1 MSYNK
6 RTTAIFPSS
15 VTGSL
20 SSRPGNQSSSL
31 AAHVTAKRAELE
43 DIQQLRDTSS
53 ALTTQLEALEAK
65 LATLQDGAEAVACI
79 MANFDSVLK
88 VINMAA
94 SGIPQAKNR
103 ETSSAVNQNPQVEG
117 AKDEKAPKEPLPV
130 PLVRILLEQAAPGI
144 KK

>member
-31 AAHVTAKRAELE
+31 AALVAAKRAELE
-43 DIQQLRDTSS
+43 DIRQLRDASNT
-53 ALTTQLEALEAK
+53 LTTQLEALEAK

-88 VINMAA
+88 VINIAA
-94 SGIPQAKNR
+94 GGLPQAKNQ
-103 ETSSAVNQNPQVEG
+103 ETSSTVNSQERS
-117 AKDEKAPKEPLPV
+117 AKENEIVKDSLPV
-130 PLVRILLEQAAPGI
+130 PLVRILLEQPASGI
-144 KK
+144 KR

>member
-31 AAHVTAKRAELE
+31 AALVAAKRAELE
-43 DIQQLRDTSS
+43 DIQQLRDASNT
-53 ALTTQLEALEAK
+53 LTTQLEALEAK

-88 VINMAA
+88 VINIAA
-94 SGIPQAKNR
+94 GGLPQAKNQ
-103 ETSSAVNQNPQVEG
+103 ETSSTVNSQES
-117 AKDEKAPKEPLPV
+117 AKENEIVKDSLPV
-130 PLVRILLEQAAPGI
+130 PLVRILLEQPASGI
-144 KK
+144 KR

>member
-31 AAHVTAKRAELE
+31 AALVAAKRAELE
-43 DIQQLRDTSS
+43 DIRQLRDASNT
-53 ALTTQLEALEAK
+53 LTTQLEALEAK

-88 VINMAA
+88 VINIAA
-94 SGIPQAKNR
+94 GGLPQAKNQ
-103 ETSSAVNQNPQVEG
+103 ETSSTVNSQES
-117 AKDEKAPKEPLPV
+117 AKENEIVKDSLPV
-130 PLVRILLEQAAPGI
+130 PLVRILLEQPASGI
-144 KK
+144 KR

>member
-20 SSRPGNQSSSL
+20 SSSRPGNQSSSL
-31 AAHVTAKRAELE
+31 AAHVAAKRAELE

-94 SGIPQAKNR
+94 SGLPQAKNR
-103 ETSSAVNQNPQVEG
+103 ETSSAVNPQEES
-117 AKDEKAPKEPLPV
+117 AKEKEAPKESLPV
-130 PLVRILLEQAAPGI
+130 PLVRILLEQPAPGI
-144 KK
+144 KR